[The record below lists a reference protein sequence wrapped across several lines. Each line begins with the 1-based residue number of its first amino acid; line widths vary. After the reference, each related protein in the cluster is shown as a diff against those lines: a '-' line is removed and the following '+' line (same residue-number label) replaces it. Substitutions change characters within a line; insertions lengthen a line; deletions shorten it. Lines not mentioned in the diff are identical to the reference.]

1 MDLGTVSIVSR
12 EALQTLVAIS
22 APILLIA
29 MVAGLVISILQAVT
43 QIQESTISFIPKML
57 AVFFSLM
64 FFMPYMVNKLQIFT
78 DHMVQIVS
86 EKPK

>member
-1 MDLGTVSIVSR
+1 MDLGTVSIVSK
-12 EALQTLVAIS
+12 EALQTLVEVS

-29 MVAGLVISILQAVT
+29 MVSGLVISILQAVT

-57 AVFFSLM
+57 AVFFGLM
-64 FFMPYMVNKLQIFT
+64 FFMPYMVTKLQIFT

>member
-29 MVAGLVISILQAVT
+29 MVAGLVISILQAVI